1 MGNCPN
7 LDKVQF
13 FLKLHEVTGLCDHAS
28 YVAQP
33 DHTNCYSS
41 TVYTSP

>member
-1 MGNCPN
+1 MGNCSN

-13 FLKLHEVTGLCDHAS
+13 FKSVHEVAGLCDHAS
-28 YVAQP
+28 YVGQS